1 MNNNTV
7 GNNIWKNVKKH
18 LIADL
23 NEFKI
28 GSPEEPK
35 NFINAVISET
45 AFDNITSEIEYA
57 KQSNKAEIIAG
68 GNYDKS
74 NRGKTYVFVT
84 NVKNGTNHEISVVA
98 GFNYKKNTKVKFTI
112 DKNTTLM
119 FPIDD
124 RAWSESSK
132 VDKTLVRKMKKG
144 NKLVVEG
151 TSSPGNVIIDHYS
164 LSGFTKALAL
174 IDKNCS

>member
-1 MNNNTV
+1 MSNILYIIFLSMVLMTSSVNNLLAKTKFI
-7 GNNIWKNVKKH
+7 GTHKDWK
-18 LIADL
+18 A
-23 NEFKI
+23 
-28 GSPEEPK
+28 
-35 NFINAVISET
+35 
-45 AFDNITSEIEYA
+45 Y
-57 KQSNKAEIIAG
+57 SNKEKNGKTCFIASEPLKSSG
-68 GNYDKS
+68 KYNKS

-84 NVKNGTNHEISVVA
+84 NIKNGSNHEISVVA

-112 DKNTTLM
+112 DKNTTLL

-124 RAWSESSK
+124 RAWSESPK

-144 NKLVVEG
+144 NKLIIEG
-151 TSSPGNVIIDHYS
+151 TSSPGNVIVDHYS

>member
-1 MNNNTV
+1 MFN
-7 GNNIWKNVKKH
+7 
-18 LIADL
+18 LL
-23 NEFKI
+23 NKI
-28 GSPEEPK
+28 SLFLVLMLSLTSTSYSK
-35 NFINAVISET
+35 TKFIGTHKDWT
-45 AFDNITSEIEYA
+45 AY
-57 KQSNKAEIIAG
+57 SNKEKNGKTCFIASEPLKSSG
-68 GNYDKS
+68 KYNKS

-132 VDKTLVRKMKKG
+132 VDKILVRKMKKG

>member
-1 MNNNTV
+1 MFKLLNKISV
-7 GNNIWKNVKKH
+7 
-18 LIADL
+18 LIFLMMLFVSTTSAKTK
-23 NEFKI
+23 FI
-28 GSPEEPK
+28 GTHK
-35 NFINAVISET
+35 DWT
-45 AFDNITSEIEYA
+45 AY
-57 KQSNKAEIIAG
+57 SNKEKNGKTCFIASEPLKSS

>member
-1 MNNNTV
+1 MSNLMYKILLSTILIILSVNTSLAKTKLIGTHKDWTAYSNNE
-7 GNNIWKNVKKH
+7 KNSKTCF
-18 LIADL
+18 IA
-23 NEFKI
+23 
-28 GSPEEPK
+28 SEPLK
-35 NFINAVISET
+35 SSGKYN
-45 AFDNITSEIEYA
+45 
-57 KQSNKAEIIAG
+57 
-68 GNYDKS
+68 KS

-84 NVKNGTNHEISVVA
+84 NEKNGTSHEISVVA

-112 DKNTTLM
+112 DKNTTLL
-119 FPIDD
+119 FPVDD

-132 VDKTLVRKMKKG
+132 VDKILVRKMKKG
-144 NKLVVEG
+144 NKLTIEG